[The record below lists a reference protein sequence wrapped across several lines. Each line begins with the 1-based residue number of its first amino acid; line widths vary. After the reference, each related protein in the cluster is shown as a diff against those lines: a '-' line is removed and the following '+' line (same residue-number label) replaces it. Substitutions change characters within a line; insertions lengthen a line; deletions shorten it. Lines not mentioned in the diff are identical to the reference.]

1 MTLVAVLQIVSIAV
15 WAIYAG
21 RKLIKSMHMLQ
32 LNSYRNLRLW
42 NWYMGN
48 FKRTIRVMDVLP
60 IVPLILFAMDKP
72 LWGHIAWIA
81 AFLLLTLTVPKEI
94 EKKKLVYTA
103 RVKRLLTT
111 TAILLVVLVGALLP
125 WTPFAALAM
134 YAVTLLPAVFILL
147 ANTVNKPIEH
157 QINNYYINDARKKI
171 ERHASTQVIGIT
183 GSFGK
188 TSVKHFLS
196 TVLSQSY
203 HVLMTPES
211 YNTPMG
217 VTKTIRTYLQPTHEI
232 FISEMGAKQ
241 KGDIKEI
248 CDIVHPKYGI
258 ITAIGEQHLE
268 TFKSLENVKA
278 TKFEL
283 AEALPADGVAFLN
296 LDDENVAD
304 QLRKSNLRC
313 KVVTYGSRNPDT
325 DYYAENV
332 RYSRNGCAF
341 AVRVRNGAVQE
352 FETAL
357 LGEHNIQNLL
367 ACIAVGDTLGIP
379 LPKLAMYI
387 RKVKPVKHR
396 LELKKNG
403 NLTILDDS
411 FNSNPVGSKAA
422 LAVLA
427 QMPEKKILVTPGMI
441 ELGAKEYEYN
451 YAFAEAAAKVCDY
464 IILVGPKQTKPMQ
477 DALQAAGYAN
487 FRVAKH
493 LQEGL
498 QFLQGFANEH
508 TVVLLEN
515 DLPDNYNE

>member
-1 MTLVAVLQIVSIAV
+1 MTLTTVLSIVGIAV
-15 WAIYAG
+15 WAAYAG
-21 RKLIKSMHMLQ
+21 RKLLKSVHMLQ

-42 NWYMGN
+42 NWYKSN
-48 FKRTIRVMDVLP
+48 FKRTVRPLDVLP
-60 IVPLILFAMDKP
+60 LVPLVLFSAGETFWSAA
-72 LWGHIAWIA
+72 LWIA
-81 AFLLLTLTVPKEI
+81 AFLLLALTVPKEI

-103 RVKRLLTT
+103 RVKRLLAT
-111 TAILLVVLVGALLP
+111 TAIVLVLGVGALLL
-125 WTPFAALAM
+125 WTPLGFWAM
-134 YAVTLLPAVFILL
+134 FVVALLPTVVIFL
-147 ANTVNKPIEH
+147 ANTINKPIENG
-157 QINNYYINDARKKI
+157 INDWYVNDARKRI
-171 ERHASTQVIGIT
+171 AQHASMQVIGIT

-196 TVLSQSY
+196 TVLSQSH

-217 VTKTIRTYLQPTHEI
+217 VTKTIRTQLQPTHEI

-268 TFKSLENVKA
+268 TFKSLENVKK

-283 AEALPADGVAFLN
+283 AESLPADGVAFLN

-304 QLRKSNLRC
+304 QLRRSNLRC

-325 DYYAENV
+325 DYFAEEIG
-332 RYSRNGCAF
+332 YSRNGTSF
-341 AVRVRNGAVQE
+341 RVRRRDGTTQT

-367 ACIAVGDTLGIP
+367 ACIAVGDTLGVP
-379 LPKLAMYI
+379 LPKLAI
-387 RKVKPVKHR
+387 HLRKVKPVKHR
-396 LELKKNG
+396 LELKKSG
-403 NLTILDDS
+403 QLTILDDS

-451 YAFAEAAAKVCDY
+451 YAFAEAAAKVCDH

-477 DALQAAGYAN
+477 DALQAVGYTN
-487 FRVAKH
+487 YRVAKH
-493 LQEGL
+493 LQEAL
-498 QFLQGFANEH
+498 QWLPEMTNEH
-508 TVVLLEN
+508 AVVLLEN